1 MQKKGAGANPKFPAP
16 APAQILNRL
25 RLQPKNLDSDWLRN
39 TAYLVIEKAGYLA
52 KYAAA
57 SLQTEASNFLL
68 ENVNML
74 FITKNKI
81 RVYEACK
88 DVLY

>member
-1 MQKKGAGANPKFPAP
+1 MV
-16 APAQILNRL
+16 
-25 RLQPKNLDSDWLRN
+25 WLRN

-74 FITKNKI
+74 FITKNKYRYFFVRI
-81 RVYEACK
+81 VFVKIYFSPKKVCFW
-88 DVLY
+88 